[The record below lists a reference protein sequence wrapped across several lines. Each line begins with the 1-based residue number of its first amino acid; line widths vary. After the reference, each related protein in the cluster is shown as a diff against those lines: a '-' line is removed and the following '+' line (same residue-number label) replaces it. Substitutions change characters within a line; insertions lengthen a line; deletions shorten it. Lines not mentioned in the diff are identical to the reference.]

1 MPIFAWVGRAVEH
14 GKYQAMSVTMICP
27 NLKCRA
33 ILQVPDK
40 ARGKKVRC
48 GQCRTAFM
56 VPQKGQ
62 TPGKLA
68 TPGKAAP
75 QAQGE

>member
-1 MPIFAWVGRAVEH
+1 MAV
-14 GKYQAMSVTMICP
+14 TLICP

-33 ILQVPDK
+33 VLQVPDK

-56 VPQKGQ
+56 VPAPGARQQASGPANT
-62 TPGKLA
+62 TP
-68 TPGKAAP
+68 TP
-75 QAQGE
+75 Q